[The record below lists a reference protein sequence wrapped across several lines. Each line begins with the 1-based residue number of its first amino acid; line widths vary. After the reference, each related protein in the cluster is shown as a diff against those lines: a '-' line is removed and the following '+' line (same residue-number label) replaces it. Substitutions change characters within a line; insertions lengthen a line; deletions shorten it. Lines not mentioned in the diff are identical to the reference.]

1 MHSVVAPTNNTLG
14 YLLNKIY
21 TEKES
26 GYYVSSM
33 LVHAVGMLD
42 TLQRYRDDEYELAYQ
57 TGQVPEMIAHESGVG
72 YTTGKL
78 PEHRYYGFTFFAET
92 E

>member
-1 MHSVVAPTNNTLG
+1 MDARNNNIRVLNGYVHCVHSVVAPTNNTLG

-33 LVHAVGMLD
+33 LVHA
-42 TLQRYRDDEYELAYQ
+42 RH
-57 TGQVPEMIAHESGVG
+57 P
-72 YTTGKL
+72 
-78 PEHRYYGFTFFAET
+78 AEIQG
-92 E
+92 